1 MWNRRRSIQT
11 SGALRYSTDRHSHIL
26 HGVDDGISSPQESL
40 EALAFEEAMG
50 VRKVWC
56 TPHIMEEVPNGTQQL
71 KDRFE
76 QLKAIYHGPVEMD
89 LAAEYMIDRL
99 FLERLNKGD
108 ILTMEE
114 NMVLVETSSAGAPYG
129 FEEILAH
136 LLTVGYRPLLAHPE
150 RYAYLRM
157 PDCKRIRKMG
167 VLFQLNIA
175 SLTGIY
181 GKEARIRA
189 ESFLKE
195 GMYFAYGSDCHSAE
209 AMKHQYSE
217 KEISRD
223 VIRRISTL
231 EDNI

>member
-1 MWNRRRSIQT
+1 
-11 SGALRYSTDRHSHIL
+11 
-26 HGVDDGISSPQESL
+26 
-40 EALAFEEAMG
+40 
-50 VRKVWC
+50 
-56 TPHIMEEVPNGTQQL
+56 MEEVPNGTQQL